1 MIVWLKAIR
10 IHQWVKNVLIFIP
23 LLTSHNFFDPSKVF
37 ITLICFI
44 SFCFCSSA
52 GYLINDCLDIQSDK
66 SHPISKAR
74 PIAQG
79 IINRSLALFV
89 SFIFVLFGL
98 LIAGMYSKKLIVFL
112 IVYLII
118 SISYSI
124 KIKKY
129 VLADV
134 FCLSFLYLFRVLTGL
149 IVPSITFSS
158 WLLAFSLFFFLSLA
172 FLKRYSELQLS
183 ANNGEKSIQGRGYLM
198 SDSPFISQMGITSG
212 YLSILIFAM
221 YINSTAITS
230 LYLHPHLMWF
240 ICPLL
245 LIWISR
251 YWFLAY
257 RGHIQCDPILFVLK
271 DKANYF
277 ILISIF
283 FILILA
289 TIPFSI

>member
-118 SISYSI
+118 SICCYT
-124 KIKKY
+124 
-129 VLADV
+129 
-134 FCLSFLYLFRVLTGL
+134 LYYISQGRVHR
-149 IVPSITFSS
+149 
-158 WLLAFSLFFFLSLA
+158 LLAPGPRAVPGSQGGGSRSSDAACLTQA
-172 FLKRYSELQLS
+172 S
-183 ANNGEKSIQGRGYLM
+183 ATE
-198 SDSPFISQMGITSG
+198 
-212 YLSILIFAM
+212 
-221 YINSTAITS
+221 
-230 LYLHPHLMWF
+230 
-240 ICPLL
+240 
-245 LIWISR
+245 
-251 YWFLAY
+251 
-257 RGHIQCDPILFVLK
+257 
-271 DKANYF
+271 ANDVSKY
-277 ILISIF
+277 
-283 FILILA
+283 A
-289 TIPFSI
+289 GP